1 MADLT
6 SDAYSGPAAAG
17 PPPSPLEPF
26 GEEESWQLISPGG
39 VGRIGY
45 SGRFGPTILPV
56 NFRVQ
61 EKALYFRTAR
71 HSTMEEDL
79 HTGIAH
85 ADYKVAFQV
94 DHFDEMAHTG
104 WSVLVQGDV
113 HPMESDEERAAA
125 SATCSCASL
134 PPGSPGTASGSSPAD
149 RLAAR
154 WLSWPRAG
162 CLGPALTA
170 RRRSAGR

>member
-6 SDAYSGPAAAG
+6 SDAYSGPAAAE
-17 PPPSPLEPF
+17 PAPAPLEPF

-56 NFRVQ
+56 NFKVQ
-61 EKALYFRTAR
+61 DRALYFRTAR

-85 ADYKVAFQV
+85 ADYKVAFEV
-94 DHFDEMAHTG
+94 DHFDDMAHTG

-125 SATCSCASL
+125 SASGVETWVGGQRDLFLRITPTRITGHSIGKL
-134 PPGSPGTASGSSPAD
+134 PG
-149 RLAAR
+149 
-154 WLSWPRAG
+154 
-162 CLGPALTA
+162 
-170 RRRSAGR
+170 

>member
-6 SDAYSGPAAAG
+6 SDAHPGPAAAG
-17 PPPSPLEPF
+17 PAPAPLEPF

-45 SGRFGPTILPV
+45 SGRFCPTILPV
-56 NFRVQ
+56 NFKVQ
-61 EKALYFRTAR
+61 DQALYFRTAR

-125 SATCSCASL
+125 SASGVETWVGGERDLFLRITPTRITGHRIGKL
-134 PPGSPGTASGSSPAD
+134 PG
-149 RLAAR
+149 
-154 WLSWPRAG
+154 
-162 CLGPALTA
+162 
-170 RRRSAGR
+170 